1 MVITRAQLLRVAP
14 DTDKSRIDD
23 FVKTFNQWSERFE
36 IDSPLRVAH
45 FLSQVF
51 HESGCLR
58 HVVENLNYSADGLLK
73 TFPRYFSYDNARLY
87 ARKPE
92 LIANRVYAS
101 RMGNGPEASGD
112 GWKFRGR
119 GFIQLTGRSNY
130 QDYADS
136 PFCVGNL
143 MAHPEWLEKS
153 PGNIKSAMYFWWKN
167 CCNHWADADDADRL
181 TLRINGGTN
190 GLSNRKFLLRR
201 FKKEFG
207 IKTV

>member
-1 MVITRAQLLRVAP
+1 MVINRAQLLRVAP

-73 TFPRYFSYDNARLY
+73 TFPRHFRTRAEAEAY

-92 LIANRVYAS
+92 KIANRVYAN

-153 PGNIKSAMYFWWKN
+153 PGNIKSAMFFWWKN

-207 IKTV
+207 IK